1 MNENKFYKNGSKQ
14 TKLILQKKKTKNKRS
29 RERAPP
35 TKSLEAIPLQ
45 QMRRA
50 GGRRKDGDKLVRF
63 LRPIRA
69 NAAMDA

>member
-1 MNENKFYKNGSKQ
+1 MDQNNKTDFTEK
-14 TKLILQKKKTKNKRS
+14 KKKTKNKRS